1 MLKKEYEI
9 YPRVALMSA
18 FEQLL
23 TRNLFV
29 LFLLALLWLSLLT
42 YFLYSISSHYNR
54 LVKDKK
60 SGDLKSILEE
70 LLKETKITREGLEKI
85 KKELDRIESENLTHI
100 QKTSLLRFNPFADVG
115 GNQSFVISLLDGYD
129 NGLVIS
135 SLHSRAGTRIYAK
148 PIEQGKPKG
157 FELSKEEELA
167 IKKAL
172 GKTKV
177 ES

>member
-1 MLKKEYEI
+1 
-9 YPRVALMSA
+9 MSV

-23 TRNLFV
+23 TKNLFIF
-29 LFLLALLWLSLLT
+29 FLLAFLWLSFLT
-42 YFLYSISSHYNR
+42 YFLYSILSHYNR
-54 LVKDKK
+54 LIKDKK

-70 LLKETKITREGLEKI
+70 LLRETKTTRESLEKI
-85 KKELDRIESENLTHI
+85 KKELEKIESENFSHV
-100 QKTSLLRFNPFADVG
+100 QKASLIRFNPFDDVG
-115 GNQSFVISLLDGYD
+115 GDQSFVISLLDGRD

-157 FELSKEEELA
+157 FEFSKEEELA

-172 GKTKV
+172 GKSKV